1 MYDLQF
7 FDLQGKLKVKKKII
21 KKKPNH
27 EMEDK

>member
-1 MYDLQF
+1 MNDLQHF
-7 FDLQGKLKVKKKII
+7 EKNGKLKTHEKK

>member
-1 MYDLQF
+1 MNDLQHF
-7 FDLQGKLKVKKKII
+7 EKNGKLKTKTNK